1 MNFSRLI
8 IFFAASLLAGPILAQ
23 VQAAKT
29 YELESI
35 TISGTTRITA
45 NQLREQL
52 RIRDHQVLTDEWMV
66 DARTKILGLGLFQ
79 DVLFSL
85 KKGATPGFARLDIK
99 FENDENVLSDWAV
112 GGEFGL
118 TMTEPTPEFGSDS
131 AFRSYKF
138 GLVARN
144 VVSGSH
150 RASVIADVDS
160 RGNLVYGNFAYGLP
174 RFIHESIQFDGAIS
188 VVEPKERYYETEGF
202 GLKIQSQWIR
212 QRRGFDVLYG
222 AAWYSNTHTRYRLE
236 GWPEAVVGP
245 KFGLVRE
252 TRFLGFFPKT
262 GYRTSVCFLPSLVRR
277 SEAVLEAE
285 LAGTVVP
292 LNFSAVT
299 VSAKALTIGK
309 YAVTTRAEAKVEI
322 PITMVERGLR
332 SLFYVGIR
340 NGQDHYKSQKITS
353 TETVVGFRYHSTGFI
368 GDINFIAVGE
378 HPWKNLPIAGEQ

>member
-8 IFFAASLLAGPILAQ
+8 IFFAVCLAGPTFAQ
-23 VQAAKT
+23 VQGSKT

-35 TISGTTRITA
+35 KITGTTRITG

-52 RIRDHQVLTDEWMV
+52 RIQDHLILTDEWMV
-66 DARTKILGLGLFQ
+66 DARSKILALGLFQ

-85 KKGATPGFARLDIK
+85 KKGAKPGFARLDVK
-99 FENDENVLSDWAV
+99 LEDDENVLSDWAV

-131 AFRSYKF
+131 AFRGYKF

-144 VVSGSH
+144 VLSGTH
-150 RASVIADVDS
+150 RAAVIADIDP

-174 RFIHESIQFDGAIS
+174 RFLSESIQLDGAVS

-212 QRRGFDVLYG
+212 QRHGFDLLYG
-222 AAWYSNTHTRYRLE
+222 AAWYSNTHTRYRLDE
-236 GWPEAVVGP
+236 WPSAVVGP
-245 KFGLVRE
+245 KFGIVRE
-252 TRFLGFFPKT
+252 TRFLGFFPKS
-262 GYRTSVCFLPSLVRR
+262 GYRTSVCLLPSLVHR
-277 SEAVLEAE
+277 SEAVLETE

-292 LNFSAVT
+292 LNFSALT
-299 VSAKALTIGK
+299 VSAKALNIGRD
-309 YAVTTRAEAKVEI
+309 AVTTRAEAKIEI
-322 PITMVERGLR
+322 PISMADRGLR
-332 SLFYVGIR
+332 SLFYIGIR
-340 NGQDHYKSQKITS
+340 NGQDHYKNIKITS
-353 TETVVGFRYHSTGFI
+353 TETVAGFRYHSTGFI

-378 HPWKNLPIAGEQ
+378 HPWKKLPLAGDQ